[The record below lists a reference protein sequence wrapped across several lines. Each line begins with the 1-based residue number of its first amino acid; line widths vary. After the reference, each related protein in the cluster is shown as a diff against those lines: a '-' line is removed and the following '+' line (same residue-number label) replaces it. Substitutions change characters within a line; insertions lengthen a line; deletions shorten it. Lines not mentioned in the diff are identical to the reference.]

1 MKKKNLKNVLA
12 VLSAAALSA
21 RLALPVVFAESETGA
36 DLPVR
41 TEFAGEREFK
51 DDIIFIGETDG
62 SEGETSVKCVAFGVP
77 SGRGRG
83 FGKFDGEP
91 PQIPDMNGEDD
102 VTPPERPDMN
112 GEDDVTPPEKPSGDN
127 ETDMRGDGFRKGM
140 KPGKINGGENAVG
153 DETERPELPENGADF
168 EKVKLEIAEGDTVSI
183 AKADGTILYTVTADK
198 DAKGVVFASDALE
211 TDETYTLLING
222 ESAATAK
229 YIERSEPD
237 NAQNETGMRPG
248 GPRFDGKRP
257 PMNKNDSS
265 QQTE

>member
-21 RLALPVVFAESETGA
+21 QLALPAVFAESETGA

-83 FGKFDGEP
+83 IGKFDGEP
-91 PQIPDMNGEDD
+91 PQ
-102 VTPPERPDMN
+102 RPDMSSD
-112 GEDDVTPPEKPSGDN
+112 GDVTPPEKPSGDN

-257 PMNKNDSS
+257 LMNKNDSS

>member
-1 MKKKNLKNVLA
+1 
-12 VLSAAALSA
+12 
-21 RLALPVVFAESETGA
+21 
-36 DLPVR
+36 
-41 TEFAGEREFK
+41 
-51 DDIIFIGETDG
+51 
-62 SEGETSVKCVAFGVP
+62 
-77 SGRGRG
+77 
-83 FGKFDGEP
+83 
-91 PQIPDMNGEDD
+91 
-102 VTPPERPDMN
+102 
-112 GEDDVTPPEKPSGDN
+112 
-127 ETDMRGDGFRKGM
+127 MRGDGFRKGM

-257 PMNKNDSS
+257 LMKKMTAVSRRNNP
-265 QQTE
+265 

>member
-91 PQIPDMNGEDD
+91 PQI
-102 VTPPERPDMN
+102 PDMN

-248 GPRFDGKRP
+248 GPRFDGQRP